1 MANGLKMAVKHAMTE
16 LLERGW
22 SHRRIARE
30 LGVHRETVARYEGL
44 RKSKPAISTPGS
56 DPPPPRSCGRRSYCE
71 SVADIIRSKLDQ
83 GLEGRRIFQDLRI
96 ETDFT
101 GSYSSVKRY
110 VRRLGSTMPLPFRRI
125 ECPPGEEAQVD
136 FGSGPWVI
144 EDGRRRRTHVF
155 RITLSHSRK
164 GYSEAIY
171 RQTTDAFIRCLEN
184 AFRHFGGVPAV
195 LVLDNLR
202 AAVTNAD
209 WFDPDLN
216 PKIIAFARH
225 YGIAIL
231 PTHPASPREKGKI
244 ESGVKYV
251 KNNALKGRVFSSLAE
266 LNRFLLY
273 WETTIADTRIHG
285 TTKKQVRS
293 VFEGVERSTLRTL
306 PPDPFPLF
314 EEVRRSVHRDG
325 HVEVARS
332 YYSVPPEYLGR
343 IVWVRFDSRL
353 VRIYNDRFEQIA
365 AHARTAP
372 GRFRTDRRHIPDA
385 KISAVERGAEYLLAK
400 ACRIGPEADQWAR
413 AMMAERGIEGIRV
426 LQGFVS
432 LARKHPAAAINQA
445 SRTALDAGLFR
456 LRSLRLLCKQTVD
469 NETVSFIESHPIIRP
484 LSDYQELLPFEPDER
499 R

>member
-1 MANGLKMAVKHAMTE
+1 MANGLKMAVKHAITE

-30 LGVHRETVARYEGL
+30 LGVHRETVARYDGL

-56 DPPPPRSCGRRSYCE
+56 DPPPPRSSGRKSYCE

-83 GLEGRRIFQDLRI
+83 GLEGRRIFQDLRL

-216 PKIIAFARH
+216 PM
-225 YGIAIL
+225 
-231 PTHPASPREKGKI
+231 
-244 ESGVKYV
+244 
-251 KNNALKGRVFSSLAE
+251 
-266 LNRFLLY
+266 
-273 WETTIADTRIHG
+273 
-285 TTKKQVRS
+285 
-293 VFEGVERSTLRTL
+293 ST
-306 PPDPFPLF
+306 
-314 EEVRRSVHRDG
+314 
-325 HVEVARS
+325 
-332 YYSVPPEYLGR
+332 
-343 IVWVRFDSRL
+343 
-353 VRIYNDRFEQIA
+353 
-365 AHARTAP
+365 
-372 GRFRTDRRHIPDA
+372 
-385 KISAVERGAEYLLAK
+385 
-400 ACRIGPEADQWAR
+400 
-413 AMMAERGIEGIRV
+413 
-426 LQGFVS
+426 
-432 LARKHPAAAINQA
+432 
-445 SRTALDAGLFR
+445 
-456 LRSLRLLCKQTVD
+456 
-469 NETVSFIESHPIIRP
+469 PI
-484 LSDYQELLPFEPDER
+484 
-499 R
+499 